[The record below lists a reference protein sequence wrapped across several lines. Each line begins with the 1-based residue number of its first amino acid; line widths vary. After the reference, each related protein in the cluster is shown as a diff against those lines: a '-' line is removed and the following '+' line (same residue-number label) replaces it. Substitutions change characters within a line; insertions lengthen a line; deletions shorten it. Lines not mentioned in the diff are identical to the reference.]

1 MGEGKDQDALP
12 LKPRVVV
19 AIPEP
24 NTGTGHSAA
33 MTIAD
38 LIADLERVP
47 GLDEETRASFSSTLS
62 ENTMVFD
69 RWLEVNRR
77 PSPMLAVQSGPLRDG
92 APALLV
98 RDPDA
103 NPDRLIVFSDLALD
117 DRLLDRALSDFAA
130 DEFMTPDH
138 AGCRIVAVAWEAP
151 AFDASASADP
161 ACEDLARARVG
172 DRTLARTDVLRQRM
186 PDLPPVDVAG
196 IGPVRVLL
204 TSQAWPID
212 WDVLLGAE

>member
-24 NTGTGHSAA
+24 NTGMGRSEART
-33 MTIAD
+33 TAD
-38 LIADLERVP
+38 LMADLERVP
-47 GLDEETRASFSSTLS
+47 GLDEETRTSFSNTLS
-62 ENTMVFD
+62 ENAVVFD

-77 PSPMLAVQSGPLRDG
+77 PSPMLALHSGPLRDG

-98 RDPDA
+98 RNPDA
-103 NPDRLIVFSDLALD
+103 DPDRLIVFSDLALD
-117 DRLLDRALSDFAA
+117 DRLLDRALSDFTA

-138 AGCRIVAVAWEAP
+138 AGCRIVAAAWEAP
-151 AFDASASADP
+151 VFDATTSADP
-161 ACEDLARARVG
+161 AWEDLARVRVG
-172 DRTLARTDVLRQRM
+172 DQTLARTDVLRQRM
-186 PDLPPVDVAG
+186 PDLPPVDVSG

>member
-1 MGEGKDQDALP
+1 MDQDALP
-12 LKPRVVV
+12 LRPHVVV

-24 NTGTGHSAA
+24 TTGTGRSEAR
-33 MTIAD
+33 TTAD
-38 LIADLERVP
+38 LMADLERVP
-47 GLDEETRASFSSTLS
+47 GLDEETRASFSNTLS
-62 ENTMVFD
+62 ENAVVFD

-77 PSPMLAVQSGPLRDG
+77 PSPMLALHSEPLRDG

-117 DRLLDRALSDFAA
+117 DRLLDRALSDFTA

-138 AGCRIVAVAWEAP
+138 AGRRVVPVAREAP
-151 AFDASASADP
+151 ISDPSASADP
-161 ACEDLARARVG
+161 AWEDLARVRVG

-204 TSQAWPID
+204 ASQAWPID
-212 WDVLLGAE
+212 WDVLLGAG